1 MNPNGRYP
9 NNHARGTFTVEGW
22 AAEWIKRHKEEMA
35 RLTPDQL
42 QLYFQAM
49 DQLYLQAEKVI
60 IIWPYKI
67 IKNFDQSILLK
78 NYLELE

>member
-22 AAEWIKRHKEEMA
+22 AAEWLRRHKEQMA
-35 RLTPDQL
+35 RLSPDQL

-49 DQLYLQAEKVI
+49 DQLYLQADKVN
-60 IIWPYKI
+60 Y
-67 IKNFDQSILLK
+67 NMAILTLHLIQK
-78 NYLELE
+78 GFTIF

>member
-67 IKNFDQSILLK
+67 IKNFDQSILSK